1 MNRFFA
7 LALLL
12 LFTSIQGVD
21 AMHGLS
27 HAFEAEHEHC
37 EVCDWESVVVPEPL
51 DAIEVPHFIKIFLPL
66 VHDEASNGLILSQ
79 EWLSLLADRG
89 PPEMI

>member
-1 MNRFFA
+1 MDGFDPKWR
-7 LALLL
+7 
-12 LFTSIQGVD
+12 D
-21 AMHGLS
+21 
-27 HAFEAEHEHC
+27 
-37 EVCDWESVVVPEPL
+37 
-51 DAIEVPHFIKIFLPL
+51 VPHFIKICARL